1 MKRYPRTRG
10 MTLVET
16 TCAIFILGVATTAVV
31 HMVSTIAM
39 QRRLAD
45 RQMLAVEEAANLMEG
60 VFSMPWSE
68 VTDEKLADLSL
79 SDTLQKQSG
88 NPALSVS
95 ARHHPGPPASKEIR
109 ISVDWAEPGGG
120 RSKPVRLIAWRYWSK
135 ETDQ

>member
-1 MKRYPRTRG
+1 

-16 TCAIFILGVATTAVV
+16 TCALFILGVATAAVV

-45 RQMLAVEEAANLMEG
+45 RQTLAAEEAANLMEEI
-60 VFSMPWSE
+60 FAMPWSE
-68 VTDEKLADLSL
+68 ITDEKLAALSL
-79 SDTLQKQSG
+79 SEMLQKLG
-88 NPALSVS
+88 GKPAHSVS

-109 ISVDWAEPGGG
+109 ISIDWTEPGGG
-120 RSKPVRLIAWRYWSK
+120 RSNPVQLIAWRYWSK